1 MLNMLKVHGGNRV
14 AQRAGNRIR
23 SPNAGSPGSVVA
35 EVCWDWKSLSSYSC
49 SVLSRHQLPRER
61 HSPSQRDI
69 TATGVVQQPPLGQE
83 LAPCRRALMIRRG
96 EACMVTARSMENV
109 YLSLLCL
116 FRMFFFIKNL
126 LITNDWSQ
134 NSPFSTLLDGAYPSH
149 HTASFRGILVIL
161 VKWRQ
166 KADDKVLCQLPSY
179 WNA

>member
-1 MLNMLKVHGGNRV
+1 MLGHRVRLLLKF
-14 AQRAGNRIR
+14 AGTE
-23 SPNAGSPGSVVA
+23 SHYQATAVQFCPGI
-35 EVCWDWKSLSSYSC
+35 SY
-49 SVLSRHQLPRER
+49 PER
-61 HSPSQRDI
+61 DTLHHRDI
-69 TATGVVQQPPLGQE
+69 TATGGVQQPPLGQE

-134 NSPFSTLLDGAYPSH
+134 NSPFSTLLDGAHPSH

-161 VKWRQ
+161 VK
-166 KADDKVLCQLPSY
+166 
-179 WNA
+179 